1 MNERELAYM
10 TIAEIGP
17 KLRDKQITSVS
28 LTGMLL
34 ERIASHNDKLNA
46 FITVTDDLALRQA
59 KEADDEIEE
68 GAYRGPLHGVPIAFK
83 DLLATKGIR
92 TTAGSKYY
100 ADWIPD
106 EDATVVTLLREA
118 GAVCLGKTGLDE
130 LAYGATSNNPYYGSV
145 ANPWKLDH
153 HPGGSSGGS
162 AAAVAA
168 GLAFAAIGTDTGCSV
183 RQPAQC
189 CGIVGHKPTFGLVS
203 KAGVVP
209 LVWTM
214 DHVGPLTRSVRD
226 AAIVLQA
233 MAGPD
238 KADPY
243 SARRDVEDYLAAI
256 GASVTGLKLG
266 VPRKYFFEGGDAEIS
281 QLVDSAVQIF
291 RDLGAEIIETEVPDT
306 EAAYGAIKATFA
318 ETAAAHG
325 QAVSDRPERFSESLR
340 SMIEG
345 DAKRLV
351 ADYVSAQHMRQRFRR
366 DVDDLMAGFDALLMP
381 TSTVAAAPI
390 AEQPANHPRE
400 RWKNCGIF
408 NFTGQP
414 AISIPCGFTHAGLP
428 AGLMIAGRSF
438 DDATVLKIAH
448 AYEQATD
455 WCQKK
460 PGRFHA

>member
-1 MNERELAYM
+1 MNARDFAYM
-10 TIAEIGP
+10 TIVDIAP
-17 KLRDKQITSVS
+17 KLRGRQITSVA
-28 LTGMLL
+28 LTEMLL
-34 ERIASHNDKLNA
+34 ERITSHNDKLNA
-46 FITVTDDLALRQA
+46 FITMTDDLALRQA
-59 KEADDEIEE
+59 KKADDEIEE

-83 DLLATKGIR
+83 DLFATKGIR

-100 ADWIPD
+100 EDWIPG
-106 EDATVVTLLREA
+106 EDARVVTLLRNA
-118 GAVCLGKTGLDE
+118 GAVCLGKTGLNE
-130 LAYGATSNNPYYGSV
+130 LAYGSTSNNPYYGSV

-209 LVWTM
+209 LVRTM
-214 DHVGPLTRSVRD
+214 DHVGPLARSVRD
-226 AAIVLQA
+226 AALVLQA

-238 KADPY
+238 KTDPY
-243 SARRDVEDYLAAI
+243 SARRNGEDYIAAI
-256 GASVTGLKLG
+256 NMPVVDLKLG
-266 VPRKYFFEGGDAEIS
+266 VPRKYFFEGGDTEII

-291 RDLGAEIIETEVPDT
+291 RDLGADVVETDMPDA

-318 ETAAAHG
+318 ETAAVHD
-325 QAVSDRPERFSESLR
+325 QAVSDMPERFSDSLR
-340 SMIEG
+340 SLIES
-345 DAKRLV
+345 DAKRPV
-351 ADYVSAQHMRQRFRR
+351 ADYVSAQHMRQQFRR
-366 DVDDLMAGFDALLMP
+366 DVDDLMADFDALVIP

-390 AEQPANHPRE
+390 AEQPENHPRE
-400 RWKNCGIF
+400 RWKNCAIF

-414 AISIPCGFTHAGLP
+414 AISIPCGFTQAGLP
-428 AGLMIAGRSF
+428 AGLMIVGRLF
-438 DDATVLKIAH
+438 EDATVLKLAH

-455 WCQKK
+455 WCQIR
-460 PGRFHA
+460 PDLE

>member
-306 EAAYGAIKATFA
+306 
-318 ETAAAHG
+318 
-325 QAVSDRPERFSESLR
+325 
-340 SMIEG
+340 
-345 DAKRLV
+345 
-351 ADYVSAQHMRQRFRR
+351 
-366 DVDDLMAGFDALLMP
+366 
-381 TSTVAAAPI
+381 
-390 AEQPANHPRE
+390 
-400 RWKNCGIF
+400 
-408 NFTGQP
+408 
-414 AISIPCGFTHAGLP
+414 
-428 AGLMIAGRSF
+428 
-438 DDATVLKIAH
+438 
-448 AYEQATD
+448 
-455 WCQKK
+455 
-460 PGRFHA
+460 